1 MARNIYSFVKI
12 EKRQTRRGIYAA
24 AAGIGSILCLLILM
38 AASFI
43 KKGELPAAV
52 GGIGYLSFLVAAAG
66 LWVSVQL
73 RKDTEAYGK
82 MVHGAFYVD
91 LAAVIVHGL
100 IFFIGCFSIV
110 M

>member
-1 MARNIYSFVKI
+1 MPRNIYSFVKI
-12 EKRQTRRGIYAA
+12 EKKQTRRGIYAT
-24 AAGIGSILCLLILM
+24 AAGIGAMLCLFALM
-38 AASFI
+38 TASFI
-43 KKGELPAAV
+43 KKGNLPAFA
-52 GGIGYLSFLVAAAG
+52 GGIGYISFLVAAAG

-91 LAAVIVHGL
+91 LAAVIVHVL
-100 IFFIGCFSIV
+100 IFLIGCVSIV